1 MKLWRTNRVDVDSK
15 AKPCLERM
23 MKIMEEG
30 VVHIATKN
38 ALCCEDEIVAFDELE
53 KVIATVLIGDGQKIY
68 GSIFSGSK

>member
-1 MKLWRTNRVDVDSK
+1 MKLWRTNRVDVESK

-30 VVHIATKN
+30 VVHIAMKN

-53 KVIATVLIGDGQKIY
+53 KVIATVDRRWAENLRKHIQW
-68 GSIFSGSK
+68 